1 MPEKSLE
8 EILENYS
15 AKLIRIIRLES
26 NVEIAIE
33 KANILQKQAAQAIK
47 DYIDKEIKKI
57 SGKNEWLHKCSDGQ
71 IRPYASV
78 LCSMCRDGVD
88 VGVSNE
94 YLKKLGYVKLAKL
107 PKEKCAYQNG
117 ELCNDTARGIIP
129 SGWIGF
135 DQAIAE
141 MNKAIE
147 EG

>member
-15 AKLIRIIRLES
+15 AKLINIMRLEL

-33 KANILQKQAAQAIK
+33 KSNILQKQATQSIN
-47 DYIDKEIKKI
+47 DYIDKEIKEI
-57 SGKNEWLHKCSDGQ
+57 LGKNEWLHKCSDGQ

-94 YLKKLGYVKLAKL
+94 YLKKLGYVKSAKL
-107 PKEKCAYQNG
+107 PSER
-117 ELCNDTARGIIP
+117 ELENIIRDGYP
-129 SGWIGF
+129 DW
-135 DQAIAE
+135 
-141 MNKAIE
+141 
-147 EG
+147 